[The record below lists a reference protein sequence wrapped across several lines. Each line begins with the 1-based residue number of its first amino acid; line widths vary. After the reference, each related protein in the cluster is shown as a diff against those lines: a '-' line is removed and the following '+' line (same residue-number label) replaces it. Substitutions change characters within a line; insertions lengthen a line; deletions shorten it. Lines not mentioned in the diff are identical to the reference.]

1 MAFCTDDRDPEDI
14 ADSGHLNQ
22 MVRKAVAAGV
32 APEDALV
39 LASLNP
45 ATWHGLDHLGAIA
58 PGYQADLVVLDDLE
72 SFEPRT
78 RAQGG
83 PGRGGHPGGARA
95 RVGEAD
101 GAACSRS
108 RPATSRIPWSGGRA
122 RVIGL
127 VEDQVVTDELIEEPT
142 VVDDE
147 AVFRS
152 RP

>member
-1 MAFCTDDRDPEDI
+1 MWLLIREASMARNLEALLPLVRELGPARMAFCTDDRDPEDI
-14 ADSGHLNQ
+14 ADSGHMNQ

-72 SFEPRT
+72 SFEPRP
-78 RAQGG
+78 RAQGRQ
-83 PGRGGHPGGARA
+83 GRGRHPGGARA

-101 GAACSRS
+101 GHVSRS
-108 RPATSRIPWSGGRA
+108 RPATSPSRGAAGEHGSSG
-122 RVIGL
+122 
-127 VEDQVVTDELIEEPT
+127 
-142 VVDDE
+142 
-147 AVFRS
+147 
-152 RP
+152 

>member
-78 RAQGG
+78 GAQERAA
-83 PGRGGHPGGARA
+83 P
-95 RVGEAD
+95 
-101 GAACSRS
+101 SR
-108 RPATSRIPWSGGRA
+108 TSPRRTCPSG
-122 RVIGL
+122 
-127 VEDQVVTDELIEEPT
+127 
-142 VVDDE
+142 
-147 AVFRS
+147 
-152 RP
+152 